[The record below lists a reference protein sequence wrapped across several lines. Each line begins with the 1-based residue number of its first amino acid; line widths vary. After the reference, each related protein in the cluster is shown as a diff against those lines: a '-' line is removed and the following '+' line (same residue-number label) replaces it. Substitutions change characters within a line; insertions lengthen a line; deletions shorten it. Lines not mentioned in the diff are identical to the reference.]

1 MNKCSACSN
10 PVGPNAVKCPNCGE
24 PTFNPNE
31 VIYVNKHFAKK
42 DVFAIGF
49 IVFVAGLYL
58 FDTTSADPNILSFL
72 GLGMM
77 FLLGPIVM
85 VYSFLLD
92 E

>member
-1 MNKCSACSN
+1 
-10 PVGPNAVKCPNCGE
+10 
-24 PTFNPNE
+24 
-31 VIYVNKHFAKK
+31 K

-49 IVFVAGLYL
+49 IVFVVGFYL
-58 FDTTSADPNILSFL
+58 FDTTLADPNILSFL